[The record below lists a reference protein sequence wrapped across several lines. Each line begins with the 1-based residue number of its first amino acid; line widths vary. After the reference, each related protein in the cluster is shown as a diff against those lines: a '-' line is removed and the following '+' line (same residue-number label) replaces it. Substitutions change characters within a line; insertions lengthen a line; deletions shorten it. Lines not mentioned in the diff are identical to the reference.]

1 MAAWRDVVAIART
14 LPGTEIATWY
24 GTPGLKVCGKGFG
37 RFRAE
42 SDGGVVLLCTL
53 EEKAR
58 LLGSGEAAY
67 YTTPHYDG
75 YGSIL
80 VNLSLITPDA
90 LRERVVAAWR
100 VKAPKRLVAAFDEA

>member
-1 MAAWRDVVAIART
+1 MPTWRDVVAIART
-14 LPGTEIATWY
+14 LPGTEVATWY
-24 GTPGLKVCGKGFG
+24 GTPGLKVAGKGFG

-53 EEKAR
+53 DEKAR
-58 LLGSGEAAY
+58 LLASGDAAY

-80 VNLSLITPDA
+80 VDLSEITPAA
-90 LRERVVAAWR
+90 LRDRVVAAWR
-100 VKAPKRLVAAFDEA
+100 VKAPKRLVAAFDGA